1 MRITRNNIDDLN
13 AVISVVIKPDDYQEA
28 VEKALKAQAK
38 KTKLPG
44 YRPGTVP
51 MAQIKRMYGKNL
63 LLEEINKVLSE
74 AVNNYITQNE
84 IEILGQPLPIQ
95 NDSQYKWEIGEDFT
109 FDYEIGLAPIIRTE
123 FTANDTLTQYIIK
136 VDEETLA
143 SRIKNLRRSYGKM
156 TQPETSMDGDVL
168 LADFTQLANDGSVLE
183 NGLNLT
189 STLRLDI
196 ITEAYKHQLINLKR
210 EDAIESFDLVAA
222 IADEVQLRKILKLD
236 DQDAII
242 PQSKFKI
249 TIKNI
254 NRLEESDLDINF
266 YNKVFGEDAGVNT
279 EDEFRT
285 KITAELELMMA
296 QDADRKLAADFF
308 KYGNTKMDIQLPNEF
323 LKRWLKTVNKDVS
336 DEDLEKGY
344 ADFATNLRWTLVEN
358 QIIKQNNIK
367 INYQDVFAA
376 AKQRLDA
383 QFRMYSP
390 TPIAEE
396 QLAEYAT
403 QYLKETANANQV
415 FDEVKSAKVFE
426 HLKTVI
432 TLIKKEID
440 FKEFQALG

>member
-266 YNKVFGEDAGVNT
+266 YNKVFGEDAGVST

-440 FKEFQALG
+440 FKESFRR